1 VLKLPITMDG
11 MDSNIESVVLIVAR
25 CAWPH
30 GMSASLAR
38 CWSNLVLSDESE
50 ADASHGGADH
60 DLHVVDDERAL
71 TDSDFLPFSNPHR

>member
-1 VLKLPITMDG
+1 
-11 MDSNIESVVLIVAR
+11 
-25 CAWPH
+25 
-30 GMSASLAR
+30 MSASLAR